1 VRENLANISV
11 NIHELRERVSSLTA
25 KVRKMQE
32 NIQTAIQRAL
42 DESPERKFVESV
54 EISFTLRDVDLKNPA
69 NRIQEEVRLPSGR
82 GKPVK
87 ISMFA
92 GGEMATKAKAAGI
105 DVIDPATI
113 EDLGGNKQLARKV
126 ANKSDF
132 FLAEIPHMGTVGRFL
147 GVVLGPRGKMPR
159 PVPPTVDPGMIA
171 TGLKDT
177 SVVRSR
183 DRITFHTAFGSRE
196 QGIDDLTA
204 NAVAIWDRVMSKL
217 ERGAG
222 NIRSCY
228 IKTSMGPSIRVEV
241 VE

>member
-1 VRENLANISV
+1 
-11 NIHELRERVSSLTA
+11 
-25 KVRKMQE
+25 MQE

-54 EISFTLRDVDLKNPA
+54 EMSFTLRDVDLKEPK

-82 GKPVK
+82 GKPIK

-105 DVIDPATI
+105 DVIDPSTI

-159 PVPPTVDPGMIA
+159 PVPPNVDPGMIA

-177 SVVRSR
+177 SIVRSR
-183 DRITFHTAFGSRE
+183 DRVTFHTAFGSRE

-204 NAVAIWDRVMSKL
+204 NAIAIWDRVMSKL

-228 IKTSMGPSIRVEV
+228 IKTSMGPSIKVEV

>member
-1 VRENLANISV
+1 MR
-11 NIHELRERVSSLTA
+11 
-25 KVRKMQE
+25 E
-32 NIQTAIQRAL
+32 NIQNAIQQAL

-54 EISFTLRDVDLKNPA
+54 EMAFTLRDVDLKNPT
-69 NRIQEEVRLPSGR
+69 NRIQEEVRLPTGR
-82 GKPVK
+82 GKP
-87 ISMFA
+87 IRITMFA

-105 DVIDPATI
+105 DVIDPSTI
-113 EDLGGNKQLARKV
+113 EDLGGNRQQARKM

-132 FLAEIPHMGTVGRFL
+132 FLSEIPHMGTVGRFL

-159 PVPPTVDPGMIA
+159 PVPPNVDPGAIA

-177 SVVRSR
+177 VIVRSR
-183 DRITFHTAFGSRE
+183 DRITFHTAMGSRE
-196 QGIDDLTA
+196 QGVEDLTA
-204 NAVAIWDRVMSKL
+204 NAMTIWNRVTGKL

-228 IKTSMGPSIRVEV
+228 IKTSMGSSVKVEV

>member
-1 VRENLANISV
+1 
-11 NIHELRERVSSLTA
+11 
-25 KVRKMQE
+25 MQE

-54 EISFTLRDVDLKNPA
+54 EISFTLRDVDLKAPV

-82 GKPVK
+82 GKTVK

-105 DVIDPATI
+105 EVIDPSTI

-159 PVPPTVDPGMIA
+159 PVPPNVDPGMIA
-171 TGLKDT
+171 TGRKDT
-177 SVVRSR
+177 SIVRSR
-183 DRITFHTAFGSRE
+183 DRVTFHTAFGSRE
-196 QGIDDLTA
+196 QGIDDLTV
-204 NAVAIWDRVMSKL
+204 NAVAIWERVMSKL

-228 IKTSMGPSIRVEV
+228 IKTSMGPAIKVEV

>member
-1 VRENLANISV
+1 
-11 NIHELRERVSSLTA
+11 
-25 KVRKMQE
+25 MQE

-54 EISFTLRDVDLKNPA
+54 EISFTLRDVDLKNPT

-82 GKPVK
+82 GKPIK

-105 DVIDPATI
+105 EVIDPATI

-126 ANKSDF
+126 ANKNDF

-159 PVPPTVDPGMIA
+159 PVPPNVDPGMIA

-177 SVVRSR
+177 SIVSSR
-183 DRITFHTAFGSRE
+183 HRITFHTAFGSRE
-196 QGIDDLTA
+196 QGLDDLTA

-228 IKTSMGPSIRVEV
+228 IKTSMGPSIKVEV

>member
-1 VRENLANISV
+1 
-11 NIHELRERVSSLTA
+11 
-25 KVRKMQE
+25 MQE

-42 DESPERKFVESV
+42 GESPERKFVESV

-105 DVIDPATI
+105 EVIDPATI

-126 ANKSDF
+126 ANKNDF

-159 PVPPTVDPGMIA
+159 PVPPNVDPGMIA

-177 SVVRSR
+177 SIVRSR
-183 DRITFHTAFGSRE
+183 DRVTFHTAFGSRE
-196 QGIDDLTA
+196 QGVDDLTA

-217 ERGAG
+217 ERGPS

-228 IKTSMGPSIRVEV
+228 IKTSMGPSIKVEV

>member
-1 VRENLANISV
+1 
-11 NIHELRERVSSLTA
+11 
-25 KVRKMQE
+25 MQE

-54 EISFTLRDVDLKNPA
+54 EISFTLRDVDLKEPV

-105 DVIDPATI
+105 DVIDPSTI

-159 PVPPTVDPGMIA
+159 PVPPNVDPGMIA

-177 SVVRSR
+177 SIVRSR
-183 DRITFHTAFGSRE
+183 DRVTFHTAFGSRE
-196 QGIDDLTA
+196 QGIDDLTV
-204 NAVAIWDRVMSKL
+204 NAVAIWERVMSKL

-228 IKTSMGPSIRVEV
+228 IKTSMGPAIKVEV

>member
-1 VRENLANISV
+1 
-11 NIHELRERVSSLTA
+11 
-25 KVRKMQE
+25 MQE

-54 EISFTLRDVDLKNPA
+54 EISFTLRDVDLTKPT
-69 NRIQEEVRLPSGR
+69 NRSQEEGRLPSGR
-82 GKPVK
+82 GKPIK

-105 DVIDPATI
+105 EVIDPATI

-126 ANKSDF
+126 ANKNDF

-159 PVPPTVDPGMIA
+159 PVPPNVDPGMIA

-177 SVVRSR
+177 SIVRSR

-196 QGIDDLTA
+196 QGLDDLTA

-228 IKTSMGPSIRVEV
+228 IKTSMGPSIKVEV

>member
-1 VRENLANISV
+1 
-11 NIHELRERVSSLTA
+11 
-25 KVRKMQE
+25 MQE

-54 EISFTLRDVDLKNPA
+54 EISFTLRDVDLKNPT

-82 GKPVK
+82 GKPIK
-87 ISMFA
+87 ISMIA

-105 DVIDPATI
+105 EVIDPATI

-126 ANKSDF
+126 ANKNDF
-132 FLAEIPHMGTVGRFL
+132 LLAEIPHMGTVGRFL

-159 PVPPTVDPGMIA
+159 PVPPNVDPGMIA

-177 SVVRSR
+177 SIVRSR

-196 QGIDDLTA
+196 QGLDDLTA

-228 IKTSMGPSIRVEV
+228 IKTSMGPSIKVEV